1 MSVHPSWHATRRAH
15 RGTPTCNTHLDRDAH
30 GLGRRSAD
38 RAELLLLRPAHRR
51 ADPTEGRRYSRVVCG
66 CGRGPAGYGQV
77 GYSREAGHVAQRE
90 LVKLACAAP
99 PKELRK
105 VCYIANA
112 LTKETVVGLEL
123 LLADMSWL
131 SLLWMIA

>member
-1 MSVHPSWHATRRAH
+1 M
-15 RGTPTCNTHLDRDAH
+15 
-30 GLGRRSAD
+30 
-38 RAELLLLRPAHRR
+38 
-51 ADPTEGRRYSRVVCG
+51 
-66 CGRGPAGYGQV
+66 
-77 GYSREAGHVAQRE
+77 
-90 LVKLACAAP
+90 ACAAP

-105 VCYIANA
+105 VWYTANA